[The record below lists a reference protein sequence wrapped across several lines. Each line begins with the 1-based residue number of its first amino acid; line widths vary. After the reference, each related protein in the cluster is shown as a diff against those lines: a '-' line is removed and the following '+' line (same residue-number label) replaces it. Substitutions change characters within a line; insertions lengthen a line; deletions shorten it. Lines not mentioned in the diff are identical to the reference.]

1 MSKYNKTRV
10 LKNLSNS
17 EVASMVKY
25 PNEKANEI
33 GRRKPYHL
41 QAAQEEK
48 KNKIP
53 HSQDNIS

>member
-1 MSKYNKTRV
+1 MRNI
-10 LKNLSNS
+10 SNA
-17 EVASMVKY
+17 EAASMVKH

-41 QAAQEEK
+41 QCAEEEK